1 MITER
6 PKSKLVFG
14 AIPAHT
20 ECPFLEECSKGTM
33 KCFVG
38 HKGRIIA
45 LTSPAQL
52 QEDLIFV
59 HQRKKRKMVSN

>member
-38 HKGRIIA
+38 HKGKDHSVDFSCAIA
-45 LTSPAQL
+45 RGLDICSS
-52 QEDLIFV
+52 
-59 HQRKKRKMVSN
+59 KKEKKNGK